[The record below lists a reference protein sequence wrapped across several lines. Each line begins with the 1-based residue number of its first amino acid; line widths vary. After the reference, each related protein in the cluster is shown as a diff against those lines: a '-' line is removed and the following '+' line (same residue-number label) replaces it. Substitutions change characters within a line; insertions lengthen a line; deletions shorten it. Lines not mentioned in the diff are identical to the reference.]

1 MRLLHTSDIH
11 LGRTLFGLKRD
22 QTFAKFLDWLTDF
35 IDQHHVDVLVIAGD
49 IFDSATPS
57 HSAQQQYFRFLSRL
71 VASKQCRHAV
81 IVAGN
86 HDSAT
91 LINAPH
97 DILEALDIHVVGAAS
112 ENPADEVVVLK
123 NADGQPEALVLA
135 VPYLRERDVR
145 ISEENQSINDKERAI
160 VEGTR
165 RHYAKALAKA
175 LEIRKALSN
184 PEIPILATGHLFAA
198 DSSPAQDQC
207 ERSLYVGS
215 LGLIPADV
223 FDEQIDYVALG
234 HLHRAQMLKKDPTRR
249 YCGSPIALDFSENNQ
264 KKFVLMADFEKR
276 QCTVTPVDVPAFDR
290 LERVTGSKE
299 EILQRL
305 GELAR
310 LHEPMFC
317 EVVHTQGEF
326 APQLAQQCR
335 DVLEGSPVELVR
347 VINRAMLEAV
357 ITSSDDIADVQTLTP
372 EQMFSVR
379 LSKGDCF
386 SEETKKALT
395 LAYEEIL
402 QSILHPESDAPQSRE

>member
-11 LGRTLFGLKRD
+11 LGQTLFGLKRD

-97 DILEALDIHVVGAAS
+97 DILETLDIHVVGAAS

-165 RHYAKALAKA
+165 RHYAKALEKA
-175 LEIRKALSN
+175 LEIRKTFSN
-184 PEIPILATGHLFAA
+184 PDIPILATGHLFAA

-249 YCGSPIALDFSENNQ
+249 YSGSPIALDFSENNQ
-264 KKFVLMADFEKR
+264 KKIVLMADFENR

-299 EILQRL
+299 DILPRL

-347 VINRAMLEAV
+347 VINRAMLEAT

-379 LSKGDCF
+379 LAKDDSF

-402 QSILHPESDAPQSRE
+402 QSILHPAADAPQSRE